1 MKRSLAVEEMSSFGE
16 KCNSILRRFKSLE
29 QSFFGPVEIEFLGT
43 TKSIPGTIKSL
54 ATIANRRLKECN
66 SKTIQGLF
74 WTIAFRV
81 TSAVHLLERWLCIP

>member
-1 MKRSLAVEEMSSFGE
+1 MKNAIQFLDDSSRW
-16 KCNSILRRFKSLE
+16 NS
-29 QSFFGPVEIEFLGT
+29 QVFGPVEIEFLGT

-54 ATIANRRLKECN
+54 ATIAIRRLKECN

-81 TSAVHLLERWLCIP
+81 TIAVHLLERWLCIP